1 MIVAPTLTLIQ
12 LTNGRND
19 LAAFTPEI
27 HDSERLSTILYKPIA
42 DILPA
47 RSHAAAAA
55 RLLQTRTRN
64 LLSSAIPWPSA
75 PDTTTPIASKSK
87 ARTCVLGRR

>member
-1 MIVAPTLTLIQ
+1 MGV
-12 LTNGRND
+12 GSSR
-19 LAAFTPEI
+19 I
-27 HDSERLSTILYKPIA
+27 HPRDPRLRAILGLSTILYKPIA
-42 DILPA
+42 DILPG
-47 RSHAAAAA
+47 RSYAAAAA
-55 RLLQTRTRN
+55 RLLQTITRN